1 MEIRYLFAL
10 QWNWIFEEA
19 INIGLICGIVN
30 CVDGK
35 YVWQI
40 KDLNWI
46 VRHSTDSSAITGKR
60 QAAKS
65 TKDDLLRDC
74 LLSSTMHLPNSQF
87 SSIPFGALHISCCC
101 SSDKYPNTRDKKKRS
116 KMKDQIT
123 ICCHSIMGQT
133 SNKSL
138 SDGSANPNPDTNFE
152 PWTRGTKTKKKT
164 TNTNRIGFLLRT
176 ASVWQPDQ
184 GLISPIGASAFVMG
198 ISRYWMAGVVGLDPA
213 TIAIPQCRIHSQPL
227 PGIVVINYTSIVAQ
241 VEALAIGDEQFLG
254 RCTWK
259 YSRLLT
265 SRYKT
270 CIF

>member
-40 KDLNWI
+40 KDWNWI

-152 PWTRGTKTKKKT
+152 PWTRGTKTKKKKR
-164 TNTNRIGFLLRT
+164 RIQI
-176 ASVWQPDQ
+176 V
-184 GLISPIGASAFVMG
+184 SAFFYGLQVFG
-198 ISRYWMAGVVGLDPA
+198 NLIKGLSRRSGLVHLSWGSVDIGWPGSWA
-213 TIAIPQCRIHSQPL
+213 LTRPQ
-227 PGIVVINYTSIVAQ
+227 
-241 VEALAIGDEQFLG
+241 
-254 RCTWK
+254 
-259 YSRLLT
+259 
-265 SRYKT
+265 
-270 CIF
+270 